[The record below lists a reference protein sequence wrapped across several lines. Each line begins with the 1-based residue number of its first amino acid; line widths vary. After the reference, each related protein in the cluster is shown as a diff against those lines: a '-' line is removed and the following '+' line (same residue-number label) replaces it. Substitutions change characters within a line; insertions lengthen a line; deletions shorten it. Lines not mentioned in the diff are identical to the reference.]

1 VPLQHA
7 LSHVT
12 VTALNHITP
21 KSTNFL
27 LPRPKHHLFSSSSHS
42 HLDDFGSAN
51 SNHVSSELV
60 LVASGGRGGQY
71 SDIDYDLKNVL
82 GT

>member
-1 VPLQHA
+1 MPLQHA

-21 KSTNFL
+21 KTHF
-27 LPRPKHHLFSSSSHS
+27 FSSSSHS
-42 HLDDFGSAN
+42 HLDDSGSAN
-51 SNHVSSELV
+51 SNHVSSDLV
-60 LVASGGRGGQY
+60 LVASGGGGGHY